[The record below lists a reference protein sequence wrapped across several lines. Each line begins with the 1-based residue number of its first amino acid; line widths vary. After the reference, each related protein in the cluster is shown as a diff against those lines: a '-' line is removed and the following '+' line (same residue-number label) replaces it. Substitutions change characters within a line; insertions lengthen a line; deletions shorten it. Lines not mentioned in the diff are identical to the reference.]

1 MKQYLQPRIFLAFYH
16 NILYWFCA
24 NGEKV
29 YKGDDIC
36 KGKVEVKAKCEIMK
50 MKRNYKK
57 ADKKIWTV
65 LRCKEIVALCDF
77 LYKV

>member
-1 MKQYLQPRIFLAFYH
+1 MISAK
-16 NILYWFCA
+16 
-24 NGEKV
+24 EKL
-29 YKGDDIC
+29 K
-36 KGKVEVKAKCEIMK
+36 KNVKAKCEIMK
-50 MKRNYKK
+50 MNRNYKK